1 MNRLQKIAQL
11 VRSMDLD
18 ALLLTHEENMQYATL
33 FPHLEGM
40 VLVLRSGEGVCFTDS
55 RYIENATLVMAPQ
68 GYRVPRAPIRRWGPS
83 GTLSP
88 RPASAPWA
96 TRTRR

>member
-55 RYIENATLVMAPQ
+55 WRRRATASSS
-68 GYRVPRAPIRRWGPS
+68 PRAPIRRWEPS

>member
-40 VLVLRSGEGVCFTDS
+40 VLVLRSGEGVCFM
-55 RYIENATLVMAPQ
+55 I
-68 GYRVPRAPIRRWGPS
+68 
-83 GTLSP
+83 
-88 RPASAPWA
+88 
-96 TRTRR
+96 

>member
-55 RYIENATLVMAPQ
+55 RYIENATLVWRRRATASSS
-68 GYRVPRAPIRRWGPS
+68 PRAPIRR
-83 GTLSP
+83 
-88 RPASAPWA
+88 
-96 TRTRR
+96 